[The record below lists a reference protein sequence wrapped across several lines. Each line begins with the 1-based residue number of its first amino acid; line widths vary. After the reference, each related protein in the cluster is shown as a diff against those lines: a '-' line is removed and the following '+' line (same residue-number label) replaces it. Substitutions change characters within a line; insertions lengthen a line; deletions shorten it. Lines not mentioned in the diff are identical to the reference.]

1 MQNDIQQRNNVRTF
15 GHGQAPILF
24 VHGFGCDQNMWR
36 FITPAFEQDY
46 RIVLFD
52 YVGSGRSDIK
62 RYNPERYAN
71 LNGYAQDI
79 LDVCNAL
86 ELRDVIL
93 VGHSVSGV
101 TGILAALKQP
111 EIFCALILV
120 SPSPRYIDD
129 PPNYRGGLKRA
140 DVDELLATMEKNYIG
155 WANFLAPAVIQRPD
169 RPELTA
175 ELTESFCSTD
185 PQIARRFAEATFY
198 SDNRADLPKVTHP
211 TLIIQCAQ
219 DAIAPI
225 EVGQFM
231 HEQIPASALRI
242 LETTGH
248 CPHMSAPE
256 QTIEAMKSFLGREL
270 ATSEK
275 RCGQVARTV

>member
-1 MQNDIQQRNNVRTF
+1 MQSEIRQRNNVRSI
-15 GHGQAPILF
+15 GDGQAPILF

-36 FITPAFEQDY
+36 FVTPAFEQDY
-46 RIVLFD
+46 RLVLFD
-52 YVGSGRSDIK
+52 YVGSGRSDVTC
-62 RYNPERYAN
+62 YNPERYAN

-111 EIFCALILV
+111 ELFRALILI

-129 PPNYRGGLKRA
+129 PPNYRGGLKRS

-155 WANFLAPAVIQRPD
+155 WANFLAPVIIQRPD
-169 RPELTA
+169 RPELAA
-175 ELTESFCSTD
+175 ELSESFCSTD

-198 SDNRADLPKVTHP
+198 SDNRADLSKVTHP
-211 TLIIQCAQ
+211 SLIIQCAE
-219 DAIAPI
+219 DAIAPV

-231 HEQIPASALRI
+231 HEQMPASALRI
-242 LETTGH
+242 LDTTGH

-256 QTIEAMKSFLGREL
+256 QTIDAMKSFLGSEL
-270 ATSEK
+270 ATVEGRRGRVS
-275 RCGQVARTV
+275 RAV